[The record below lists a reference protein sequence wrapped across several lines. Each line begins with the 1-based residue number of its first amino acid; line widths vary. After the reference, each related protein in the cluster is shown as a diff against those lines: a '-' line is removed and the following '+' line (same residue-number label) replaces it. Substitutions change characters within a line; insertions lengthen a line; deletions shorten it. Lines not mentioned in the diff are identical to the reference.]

1 MGTEPH
7 PGGTVHVPKPAP
19 SSRGGMWGQ
28 SPGGTACVP
37 NLMPNKVWRLGTG
50 PHRGGTERVP
60 NPVPSSRG
68 GIRGQEPSKVHVP
81 NLTPAARVA
90 FGDRAPSWWR
100 GTCPHPCAVQ
110 QRWHLGTGLHPG
122 GVAHVPNPAPSSRG
136 GIWGQSP
143 GGTACVPNVV
153 HLGTKCH
160 PGGTVHVPNVGPS
173 SRGGIRGTE
182 PHPGG
187 TAHVPNL
194 VPAPGAVDMRGQSA
208 QHTSQTWCIWGQ
220 NPHPHD
226 TAHVPNLTRAPGVT
240 LGDGTQQHCFGVAGR
255 GRRSVGVPPQPRV
268 PAHTRCPRPLM

>member
-1 MGTEPH
+1 MVAQSVSPTLFQVAEGASGDRNPAKCMSPTSHRQRGWHLGTEPH
-7 PGGTVHVPKPAP
+7 PGGVA
-19 SSRGGMWGQ
+19 
-28 SPGGTACVP
+28 
-37 NLMPNKVWRLGTG
+37 
-50 PHRGGTERVP
+50 RVLI
-60 NPVPSSRG
+60 PVP
-68 GIRGQEPSKVHVP
+68 
-81 NLTPAARVA
+81 
-90 FGDRAPSWWR
+90 
-100 GTCPHPCAVQ
+100 C
-110 QRWHLGTGLHPG
+110 
-122 GVAHVPNPAPSSRG
+122 SRG
-136 GIWGQSP
+136 GIWGQGSIPVAWHTSP
-143 GGTACVPNVV
+143 TLHQAAEVAFGDRVLVAQRVSQTWCIW
-153 HLGTKCH
+153 GTKCH

-208 QHTSQTWCIWGQ
+208 QHTSQTRCIWGQ